1 MDGTKDNTNKRQ
13 FTINV
18 PSIIDLLPQ
27 KYITPL
33 ASYNDNYNMPKT
45 GEVENNSHITTQENA
60 TQSINP
66 TSIFIHEATPD
77 SKTNNAN
84 RLEDKDEYNGD
95 DNTKDVPSSY
105 VVDRVDL
112 IAKEIDE
119 SKISATE

>member
-1 MDGTKDNTNKRQ
+1 MDGAKDNTNKCQ
-13 FTINV
+13 VTINV

-33 ASYNDNYNMPKT
+33 GSYNDNYNMPKT
-45 GEVENNSHITTQENA
+45 GEVENNLHNTTQETD
-60 TQSINP
+60 TQSIQS

-84 RLEDKDEYNGD
+84 RLEDKAEYNRY

-119 SKISATE
+119 SKISGTE